1 MRAIDPITITTTDKQ
16 ERKLLLSMGGIRR
29 LKKRLGLASIS
40 EVMNQDAEAAGVPIL
55 YEALV
60 DKAGLTEDQF
70 ADLLP
75 ADLAGIIQTVAQLM
89 GASFPDPNDRP
100 TEAGTTPIQ

>member
-29 LKKRLGLASIS
+29 LKKRLGLSTIS

-60 DKAGLTEDQF
+60 DKDGLTEDQF

-75 ADLAGIIQTVAQLM
+75 ADLAGIIATVAKLM
-89 GASFPDPNDRP
+89 GASFPDADDRP